1 MPDRLQRLSNDIL
14 DVTRIESQTLFK
26 EDKTQNEDIN
36 LGETNNGIF

>member
-1 MPDRLQRLSNDIL
+1 MIKKFRTDFNIIKLTKLLQDI
-14 DVTRIESQTLFK
+14 K